1 MIEVADRVYRLGAE
15 LVNWYLIEDGGRFTV
30 IDAGLPK
37 QFDQLP
43 GAMAGLGASLGDV
56 EAVVLTHAHADHL
69 GSSAQ
74 IQEDAGAAV
83 HVHESDA
90 AMARGEAKRKTERGP
105 VKDLVHPF
113 AWKVAWWFIANGG
126 LQPAPPVAEL
136 STFADGE
143 VLDLPGSPRVI
154 HTPGHTNGSSSVHLA
169 ERAVVC
175 SGDALATVNLATGAT
190 GPMILPGSF
199 NEDSARCLASLSAL
213 EAVSVDLL
221 LPGHGEPWSGS
232 MTDAVAAARKLGP
245 S

>member
-1 MIEVADRVYRLGAE
+1 MMEVADRVYRLGAE
-15 LVNWYLIEDGGRFTV
+15 LVSWYLIEEGGRFTV
-30 IDAGLPK
+30 VDAGLPK

-43 GAMAGLGASLGDV
+43 SALGTLGASLGDV

-90 AMARGEAKRKTERGP
+90 ALARGEAKRKTERGP
-105 VKDLVHPF
+105 LKDFVHPF
-113 AWKVAWWFIANGG
+113 TWKVAWWFITNGG
-126 LQPAPPVAEL
+126 LQQAPPVAEL

-154 HTPGHTNGSSSVHLA
+154 HTPGHTSGSSALHLA

-175 SGDALATVNLATGAT
+175 CGDALATVNLATGVT
-190 GPMILPGSF
+190 GPRIMPGSF
-199 NEDSARCLASLSAL
+199 NEDSAQCLASLSAL
-213 EAVSVDLL
+213 EGVAADLL

-232 MTDAVAAARKLGP
+232 MADAVEAARQVGR

>member
-1 MIEVADRVYRLGAE
+1 MMEVADRVYRLGAE
-15 LVNWYLIEDGGRFTV
+15 LVNWYLIEEGGRFTV
-30 IDAGLPK
+30 VDAGLPK

-43 GAMAGLGASLGDV
+43 TALATLGASLGDV

-90 AMARGEAKRKTERGP
+90 ALARGEAKRQTERGP
-105 VKDLVHPF
+105 LKDFAHPF
-113 AWKVAWWFIANGG
+113 AWKMAWWFITNGG

-143 VLDLPGSPRVI
+143 VLGLPGGPRVI
-154 HTPGHTNGSSSVHLA
+154 HTPGHTSGSSSLHLA
-169 ERAVVC
+169 DRGVVC
-175 SGDALATVNLATGAT
+175 CGDALATVNLATGAT
-190 GPMILPGSF
+190 GPRIMPGSF
-199 NEDSARCLASLSAL
+199 NEDSAQCLASLSAL
-213 EAVSVDLL
+213 EGVAADLL
-221 LPGHGEPWSGS
+221 LPGHGEPWPGS
-232 MTDAVAAARKLGP
+232 ITDAVKAARQVGP